1 MGNYSFMGSRVSI
14 LQDVRKQ
21 MDWRWES
28 VDSLMLQAF
37 NDSKNEIGENKIFLK
52 IQGDVKA

>member
-14 LQDVRKQ
+14 LQDERKQ